1 MKTGYKIE
9 NFGGNLTE
17 NTVFH
22 KNTINELLRSEV
34 FKVLDC
40 YLELDKQRFFSD
52 ISIDENG
59 EFVFRCKLFSK
70 RLRVMGFLKEGRKV

>member
-1 MKTGYKIE
+1 MKTGFKVEKYGLSLQE
-9 NFGGNLTE
+9 NA
-17 NTVFH
+17 VFH
-22 KNTINELLRSEV
+22 KNNINELLRSEV

-59 EFVFRCKLFSK
+59 EFVFRCKFFSK
-70 RLRVMGFLKEGRKV
+70 RLRVMGFLTEGRKL